1 LAVITEGIHFL
12 PVLAQAF
19 PPSPSST
26 TGKRKRLDRWAQR
39 ATPVTPSKSARLLTD
54 SLQSNQTE
62 LGTSPPP
69 QELNETIIRE
79 YDNTSPIASPDFANE
94 THHLR
99 SSIRQRLNDVPSESR
114 KPPMPIFSPNQT
126 LRSVCIL
133 SSYWP
138 SSYSLPHPYRLHHL
152 RFPTHPYGAY
162 LMPAHL

>member
-1 LAVITEGIHFL
+1 LAVITEDIHFL

-26 TGKRKRLDRWAQR
+26 TGKRKRPDRWAQR

-79 YDNTSPIASPDFANE
+79 YDNTSPTASPDIANE
-94 THHLR
+94 TASPPLMSSPTPERR
-99 SSIRQRLNDVPSESR
+99 SQR
-114 KPPMPIFSPNQT
+114 KPKTSY
-126 LRSVCIL
+126 VDIL
-133 SSYWP
+133 AQSY
-138 SSYSLPHPYRLHHL
+138 
-152 RFPTHPYGAY
+152 T
-162 LMPAHL
+162 